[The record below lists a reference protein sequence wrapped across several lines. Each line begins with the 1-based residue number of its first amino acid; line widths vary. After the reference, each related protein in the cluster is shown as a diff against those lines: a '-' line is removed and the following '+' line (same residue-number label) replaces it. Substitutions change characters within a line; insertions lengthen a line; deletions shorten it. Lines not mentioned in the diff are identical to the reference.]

1 MGRRCFVRRPLYFA
15 TLIVLLLGYAIMP
28 GRASSHREAPLISND
43 PQADN
48 TDVYAFVSP
57 DAPDT
62 VTMIASFNPF
72 EDPAGGPNFFRFGDN
87 VLYEIKI
94 DNNGD
99 GVEDITYQF
108 RFTSQ
113 VVNPNTF
120 LYATGPITS
129 LDAATR
135 NMYQTY
141 TVTRIEAGRTVFT
154 AGPMRTMYDNVGPAS
169 TPNYGGNGSGIY
181 EFRQAD
187 GGVGRVFAGQ
197 TDDPFFLDLR
207 VFDLLYGG
215 NLSEAGTDSLAG
227 FNVHSIAIQV
237 PKNSLKAGSPI
248 IGIWSTASRPATT
261 TRATGTESSTGSF
274 VQVSRLGMPLV
285 NEVVIPVGQKDKWNG
300 SIPSAD
306 AQFLSYVTDPEVP
319 KLLQLVYGIPAP
331 ATPRND
337 LVQVFLTGVPGLNQP
352 SGVKA
357 SEMLRLNTDILPTAS
372 PARLGVLAADI
383 QGFPN
388 GRRLTDDVIDITLQ
402 AAAGVLGGVKTSLG
416 DGVDRND
423 AAFRTTFPYLAFPH
437 SGGNAWKLNPN
448 APRGH

>member
-1 MGRRCFVRRPLYFA
+1 MRRPLYFT

-43 PQADN
+43 PQADH

-99 GVEDITYQF
+99 GAEDITYQF

-113 VVNPNTF
+113 VTNPNTF
-120 LYATGPITS
+120 LYATGPITA

-141 TVTRIEAGRTVFT
+141 TVTRVEAGRTVFT
-154 AGPMRTMYDNVGPAS
+154 AGPMRTMYDNIGPAS
-169 TPNYGGNGSGIY
+169 TPNYGGNGSGIF

-248 IGIWSTASRPATT
+248 IGVWSTTSRPATT
-261 TRATGTESSTGSF
+261 TRAAGSETSSGSF

-285 NEVVIPVGQKDKWNG
+285 NEVIIPVGQKDRWNG
-300 SIPSAD
+300 SQPPAD
-306 AQFLSYVTDPEVP
+306 GAGFLNNYLDPEVP
-319 KLLQLVYGIPAP
+319 KLLQAVYGIQAP

-352 SGVKA
+352 AGVKA
-357 SEMLRLNTDILPTAS
+357 AEMLRLNTDILPTAS

-388 GRRLTDDVIDITLQ
+388 GRRLTDDVVDITLQ
-402 AAAGVLGGVKTSLG
+402 AAAGVLGGVRTSLG

-423 AAFRTTFPYLAFPH
+423 VAFRTTFPYLAFPH
-437 SGGNAWKLNPN
+437 SGGNPWKLNPN
-448 APRGH
+448 TPRGN

>member
-1 MGRRCFVRRPLYFA
+1 MRRPLSFV
-15 TLIVLLLGYAIMP
+15 TLLVLLVGYAIMP
-28 GRASSHREAPLISND
+28 GTASSHREAPLIGND

-48 TDVYAFVSP
+48 TDLYAFVSP

-62 VTMIASFNPF
+62 VTMIASYIPF
-72 EDPAGGPNFFRFGDN
+72 EDPAGGPNFYRFGDS

-120 LYATGPITS
+120 LYATGPITA
-129 LDAATR
+129 LDSPNR

-141 TVTRIEAGRTVFT
+141 TVTRIENGKTVFT
-154 AGPMRTMYDNVGPAS
+154 AGPMRTMYDNIGPAS

-187 GGVGRVFAGQ
+187 GLVGRVFAGQ

-237 PKNSLKAGSPI
+237 PKSSLKASSPI
-248 IGIWSTASRPATT
+248 IGIWATASRPATT
-261 TRATGTESSTGSF
+261 TRASGTEASTGSF

-300 SIPSAD
+300 SIPSGD
-306 AQFLSYVTDPEVP
+306 GQFLSYVTDPEVP
-319 KLLQLVYGIPAP
+319 KLLQLVYGIQAP

-352 SGVKA
+352 AGVKA

-402 AAAGVLGGVKTSLG
+402 AAVGVLGGVKTSLG

-423 AAFRTTFPYLAFPH
+423 VAFRTTFPYLAFPH
-437 SGGNAWKLNPN
+437 SGGNPWKLNPN
-448 APRGH
+448 PPKGH

>member
-1 MGRRCFVRRPLYFA
+1 MRRPLSFV
-15 TLIVLLLGYAIMP
+15 TLLVLLVGYAIMP
-28 GRASSHREAPLISND
+28 GTASSHREAPLIGND

-48 TDVYAFVSP
+48 TDLYAFVSP

-62 VTMIASFNPF
+62 VTMIASYIPF
-72 EDPAGGPNFFRFGDN
+72 EDPAGGPNFYRFGDS

-120 LYATGPITS
+120 LYATGPITA
-129 LDAATR
+129 LDSPNR

-141 TVTRIEAGRTVFT
+141 TVTRIENGKTVFT
-154 AGPMRTMYDNVGPAS
+154 AGPNRTMYDNIGPAS

-187 GGVGRVFAGQ
+187 GLVGRVFAGQ

-237 PKNSLKAGSPI
+237 PKSSLKASSPI
-248 IGIWSTASRPATT
+248 IGIWATASRPATT
-261 TRATGTESSTGSF
+261 TRASGTEASTGSF

-300 SIPSAD
+300 SIPSND

-319 KLLQLVYGIPAP
+319 KLLQLVYGIQAP

-352 SGVKA
+352 AGVKA

-402 AAAGVLGGVKTSLG
+402 AAAGILGGAKVSTLG

-423 AAFRTTFPYLAFPH
+423 VPFRTSFPYLAFPQ
-437 SGGNAWKLNPN
+437 SGGNPWKLNPN
-448 APRGH
+448 PPKGH